1 MFMAVN
7 RLREFAM
14 VRASLRKFGLLPSV
28 LFCIC
33 SFVPVTAQQP
43 PPAQLNEAGQIDLS
57 GRLTPYRIRH
67 LPVDSFPGLPP
78 RVAEQLLQRGCLIPQ
93 TYEAH
98 QPENVVHASL
108 QRPGSSDWAVLCSV
122 QGTVSLLVFF
132 SGTLAQ
138 PIILASAPE
147 TERLQVHGLSGVLGF
162 NWGIDPASPQHIR
175 ELQVGMEN
183 RPPLLDHDALADSV
197 VDTRTVYH
205 FFSNSAWTV
214 LDVPD

>member
-1 MFMAVN
+1 MFPLN
-7 RLREFAM
+7 FAQ
-14 VRASLRKFGLLPSV
+14 P
-28 LFCIC
+28 
-33 SFVPVTAQQP
+33 QP
-43 PPAQLNEAGQIDLS
+43 PPAQLNESGQIDLS
-57 GRLTPYRIRH
+57 GHLTPYRIRH

-78 RVAEQLLQRGCLIPQ
+78 RVAEQLIRRGCLIPQ

-132 SGTLAQ
+132 SGTPAQ

-147 TERLQVHGLSGVLGF
+147 TERLQLHGLSGVLGF

-175 ELQVGMEN
+175 ELQVGMEH

-205 FFSNSAWTV
+205 FFSSSAWTV